1 MLEILHDDSTCLE
14 KLLKFIVVSAWLI
27 FSVSNN
33 RVLAQEIDASQVS
46 PPRLGLM
53 LASPLKPLQL
63 DLENKIKKVDSPKL
77 IDLSMMLPNWT
88 VLYAQL
94 HPSVLR
100 LLVINRQSDQKIKVI
115 GSGSAVAVD
124 SKTLLSNCHIL
135 IDPTHQLVARDA
147 KGKTYPLKLHAQH
160 RATDRCVF
168 KAQAAVFSPVSA
180 IRSLNS
186 LKVGEPVMA
195 IGHPRG
201 IEGVLTEGLIAAIRS
216 KGERKI
222 LLTSASFDKGS
233 SGGGLFDQAGN
244 LVGITTGIMNEPQYL
259 GVVIPADDYVH

>member
-1 MLEILHDDSTCLE
+1 VHKNLYFNLIQFKD
-14 KLLKFIVVSAWLI
+14 LKQVLFISAGLI
-27 FSVSNN
+27 FSVSANS
-33 RVLAQEIDASQVS
+33 VFAQEVDISQVS
-46 PPRLGLM
+46 SPRLGLM
-53 LASPLKPLQL
+53 LASPLKPLPL
-63 DLENKIKKVDSPKL
+63 DLENKIHKVDSAKQ
-77 IDLSMMLPNWT
+77 IDSRMISTDWT

-100 LLVINRQSDQKIKVI
+100 LLVINPASDQRLKVI
-115 GSGSAVAVD
+115 GSGSGVAVD
-124 SKTLLSNCHIL
+124 PRTLLSNCHIL
-135 IDPTHQLVARDA
+135 KDPTRQVVARDV
-147 KGKTYPLKLHAQH
+147 KGKTYPLQLHAED

-168 KAQAAVFSPVSA
+168 KAKSAVFSPVSS

-186 LKVGEPVMA
+186 LQVGERVIA

-222 LLTSASFDKGS
+222 LLTSASFTKGS

-244 LVGITTGIMNEPQYL
+244 LLGITTGVMNDPQYL
-259 GVVIPADDYVH
+259 GVVIPADDYVD